1 MSNPLN
7 PSHNPNEPN
16 DLALNA
22 NQDAEKLLKAGK
34 RTQAEQDRMDDAED
48 DENGEPNELEGSRAQ
63 RRLAARQAGNAKPY
77 VSPFSAEA
85 RQGTTSTGP
94 ALAEGEAYGTVV
106 GGAQPAAPTRGS
118 KKTSD
123 IDDSVTPLENLD
135 INATLVRSEE
145 FLRKNRNVILGVV
158 GAIVLVVG
166 GYLAYAK
173 WWVPQ
178 QDAEAQSR
186 IFRAELLLAK
196 DSLDMALK
204 GRPGQ
209 AGFLQVIDEFGG
221 TPTGNLAHYYAGTI
235 YMRQGKF
242 QEAIDHL
249 KKFDGKDR
257 LIAPT
262 ALGLIGDAHM
272 ELKQMGEAMAYYQ
285 RAADASK
292 NNLTTPKFLM
302 RAAFVM
308 EMEKDYQGAVE
319 NYKRVKRDFATTSYG
334 QDADK
339 YIARAEAK
347 LGGNAK

>member
-1 MSNPLN
+1 MSNNPLN
-7 PSHNPNEPN
+7 PTNPDETNELGI
-16 DLALNA
+16 DRAAISASSSTLTE
-22 NQDAEKLLKAGK
+22 AEKRQEELD
-34 RTQAEQDRMDDAED
+34 EE
-48 DENGEPNELEGSRAQ
+48 ENGEPRGSRAQ

-77 VSPFSAEA
+77 VSPYSAEA
-85 RQGTTSTGP
+85 RQANASAGP
-94 ALAEGEAYGTVV
+94 ALAEGEAYGTLAE
-106 GGAQPAAPTRGS
+106 GAKPVPARSVKGS
-118 KKTSD
+118 PAV
-123 IDDSVTPLENLD
+123 DDSVTPLENLD
-135 INATLVRSEE
+135 INATLIRSEE
-145 FLRKNRNVILGVV
+145 FFRKNRNVILGVV
-158 GAIVLVVG
+158 GALVLVVG

-178 QDAEAQSR
+178 QDAEAQAR
-186 IFRAELLLAK
+186 IFRAEMLLAK

-221 TPTGNLAHYYAGTI
+221 TPTGNLAHYYAGVV

-249 KKFDGKDR
+249 KAFNGKDR
-257 LIAPT
+257 LVAPT
-262 ALGLIGDAHM
+262 ALGLIGDANL
-272 ELKQMGEAMAYYQ
+272 ELKNNQEAMAYYQ

-302 RAAFVM
+302 RAAMVM
-308 EMEKDYQGAVE
+308 ELEKDYKGALE
-319 NYKRVKRDFATTSYG
+319 NYKRVKTDFATTSFG

-347 LGGNAK
+347 LASGGK